1 MQYLILKHTPY
12 EYIKD
17 SFDIVSTTDNLDE
30 ANNRLQDIATKPI
43 DEAGMTFIAE
53 NWNATGRIP
62 RGFKTPIKGVVD
74 QAEYITNIG
83 GDKFNN

>member
-30 ANNRLQDIATKPI
+30 ANNKLQGYQLI
-43 DEAGMTFIAE
+43 DE
-53 NWNATGRIP
+53 
-62 RGFKTPIKGVVD
+62 
-74 QAEYITNIG
+74 
-83 GDKFNN
+83 DKSVSYSILKYEKPLILTKEVA

>member
-30 ANNRLQDIATKPI
+30 ANNRLQGYQLI
-43 DEAGMTFIAE
+43 DE
-53 NWNATGRIP
+53 
-62 RGFKTPIKGVVD
+62 
-74 QAEYITNIG
+74 
-83 GDKFNN
+83 DKNNSYSILKYEKPLVLTKEVA

>member
-30 ANNRLQDIATKPI
+30 ANNRLQGYQLI
-43 DEAGMTFIAE
+43 DE
-53 NWNATGRIP
+53 
-62 RGFKTPIKGVVD
+62 
-74 QAEYITNIG
+74 
-83 GDKFNN
+83 DKNNSYSILKYEKPPFLTQEVA

>member
-30 ANNRLQDIATKPI
+30 ANNRLQGYQLI
-43 DEAGMTFIAE
+43 DE
-53 NWNATGRIP
+53 
-62 RGFKTPIKGVVD
+62 
-74 QAEYITNIG
+74 
-83 GDKFNN
+83 DKSVSYSILKYEKPLVLTKEVA